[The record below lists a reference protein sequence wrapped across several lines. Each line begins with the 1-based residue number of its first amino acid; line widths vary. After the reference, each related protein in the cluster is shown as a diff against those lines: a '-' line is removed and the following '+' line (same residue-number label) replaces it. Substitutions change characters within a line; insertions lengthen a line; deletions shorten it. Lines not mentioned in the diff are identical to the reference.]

1 MIICPKEQ
9 LSCWEVDS
17 SVMLVNPSNYYTKA
31 QTDDLIEGVSGMTPS
46 DVDTEIDNAISVYNV
61 QVQGQLETKA
71 DWSALNDYYNIQQT
85 DAVITSAIA
94 GKQDTLIA
102 GDNITI
108 SGNVISASGGG
119 GGGMTPSEVQSMI
132 DNSISGYN
140 TDIQSEFNDKQDVLV
155 AGQNISI
162 ENNVISASGGS
173 ITVDQTI
180 IEGSTNA
187 VAGGAVYAAI
197 GNIETLLSQ
206 I

>member
-1 MIICPKEQ
+1 MIICPEEQ
-9 LSCWEVDS
+9 LSCWD
-17 SVMLVNPSNYYTKA
+17 VMPTTALANADNYYTKA
-31 QTDDLIEGVSGMTPS
+31 ETDDLIEGVSGMTPS

-71 DWSALNDYYNIQQT
+71 DANALNDYYNIQQT

-108 SGNVISASGGG
+108 SGNVISATGGG

-132 DNSISGYN
+132 DTSISGYN

-155 AGQNISI
+155 AGQNITI
-162 ENNVISASGGS
+162 ENNVISASGS
-173 ITVDQTI
+173 SVTVDQTI

-197 GNIETLLSQ
+197 GDIETLLLQ